1 MLAINSTNNEN
12 FDTKMEIRASK
23 RVDENTFPTL
33 ENSTESSHLNWET
46 TSQKR
51 ILDTPIF
58 SVNSV
63 HRKNKDG
70 KEANFIELDSPQWIN
85 VIPYFV
91 GTDGVPRCVL
101 ERQFRHGSNSVTL
114 EFPGGLVEKGE
125 SPRDACLREL
135 EEETGIRAHSLKL
148 IGSVCPNSA
157 FMNNTANFFL
167 AQDLELVESTNE
179 RKLDENEEIDLVT
192 MPISDVLERLGTA
205 DMDNGIMLMAGFYF
219 LREAKKS
226 NMKEVF
232 AK

>member
-1 MLAINSTNNEN
+1 MNNSLHEN
-12 FDTKMEIRASK
+12 LDNSVALGASK

-33 ENSTESSHLNWET
+33 ENSPNPSHLNWET

-51 ILDTPIF
+51 VLDTPLF
-58 SVNSV
+58 GVNSV
-63 HRKNKDG
+63 HRISKNG
-70 KEANFIELDSPQWIN
+70 KEAYFIELDSPQWIN

-91 GTDGVPRCVL
+91 GSDGIARCIL

-125 SPRDACLREL
+125 SLRDACLREL
-135 EEETGIRAHSLKL
+135 EEETGLRAHSLKL

-167 AQDLELVESTNE
+167 AQDLELVESASE

-192 MPISDVLERLGTA
+192 MPVSDVLERLGTA

-232 AK
+232 R